1 MRRLLDT
8 VEAGALC
15 GGNRSNA
22 CRPTQMEI
30 VSQLFAILAPVF
42 ILSGIG
48 WYWAR
53 SGRPFDSEMVMALV
67 TNLATPCLI
76 FATLSRLTVSPA
88 AFGEV
93 ALSAFL
99 AGLGFAVLGRLVL
112 AVLKLPV
119 HSYLPALMFPNTGN
133 LGLPLCLFAFG
144 EDGLALGIA
153 VFTVNSVGQ
162 FTLGAALAAGEWSIR
177 RLLHT
182 PIVYAL
188 IAGLAFMLSG
198 TPAPDWLYNTTN
210 LMGGVAIPLMVTALG
225 VSLAQ
230 LRVNRL
236 PRALGLSLVR
246 LAGGFLVGLG
256 IAWALGLDG
265 TARGVLIIQA
275 SMPTAGFNYLF
286 AQRFKREP
294 ADVAGMVVIT
304 TLLTFAFL
312 PLLLLYVLPEI

>member
-1 MRRLLDT
+1 
-8 VEAGALC
+8 
-15 GGNRSNA
+15 
-22 CRPTQMEI
+22 MEV

-48 WYWAR
+48 YYWAR
-53 SGRPFDSEMVMALV
+53 SGRPFESEMVMAIV

-76 FATLSRLTVSPA
+76 FATLSRLTVSTE
-88 AFGEV
+88 AFGEM
-93 ALSAFL
+93 ALAAFL
-99 AGLGFAVLGRLVL
+99 CGLGFALIGRLAL
-112 AVLKLPV
+112 WLLKLPA

-144 EDGLALGIA
+144 EAGLALAIA

-162 FTLGAALAAGEWSIR
+162 FTLGAALASGEWTIK

-188 IAGLAFMLSG
+188 IAGLAFMLTH
-198 TPAPDWLYNTTN
+198 TPSPDWLYNTTK

-230 LRVNRL
+230 LKVNRL
-236 PRALGLSLVR
+236 PRAMGLSLLR
-246 LAGGFLVGLG
+246 LVGGFAIGLLV
-256 IAWALGLDG
+256 AWALGLQG
-265 TARGVLIIQA
+265 AARGVMVIQA
-275 SMPTAGFNYLF
+275 SMPTAVFNYLF

-312 PLLLLYVLPEI
+312 PLLLLFVLPG